1 MQWYLQRLRANVGRR
16 APHASGARDQRRPW
30 RGAAG
35 HASRSAAAQPK
46 TDPKATP
53 KMDGW
58 RVACALAAR
67 TWAGRW
73 YRAGY
78 GARLAAAGGRDT
90 VTVKLRD
97 DTGPTWGEYQFTAVT
112 AARR

>member
-78 GARLAAAGGRDT
+78 GARWRLL
-90 VTVKLRD
+90 V
-97 DTGPTWGEYQFTAVT
+97 AVT
-112 AARR
+112 LRRLSFGTISAPRG